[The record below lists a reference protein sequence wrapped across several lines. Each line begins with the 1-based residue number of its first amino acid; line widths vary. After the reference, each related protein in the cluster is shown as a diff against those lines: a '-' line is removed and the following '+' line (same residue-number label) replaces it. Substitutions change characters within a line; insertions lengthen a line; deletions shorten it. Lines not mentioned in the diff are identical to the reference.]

1 MKDKEILRTLV
12 HDARAPLNR
21 ISMNAELIKLI
32 LENDMP
38 KDKALLA
45 LDKIINN
52 CHNISVSISCV
63 VAIIF
68 IISSEGEQVFVRIRY
83 VIQNTNNIV
92 S

>member
-52 CHNISVSISCV
+52 CQQCSEGLQKISDLD
-63 VAIIF
+63 
-68 IISSEGEQVFVRIRY
+68 SSES
-83 VIQNTNNIV
+83 T
-92 S
+92 

>member
-21 ISMNAELIKLI
+21 ISMNAELIKMI

-38 KDKALLA
+38 KDKALSA

-52 CHNISVSISCV
+52 CQQCSEDLQKISDLD
-63 VAIIF
+63 
-68 IISSEGEQVFVRIRY
+68 SSES
-83 VIQNTNNIV
+83 T
-92 S
+92 